1 MLKVKQIPK
10 MDRPYE
16 RLIEYGKELLSTEEL
31 LAILIKSGYKN
42 FNSKMIASSLM
53 SKLDNLSDIKQ
64 LKYEDLIQLKGIG
77 PAKACNILAAIE
89 LGNRMHQKSITK
101 EYIQLQNAEDVY
113 EYLKNQ
119 LENKEQEYFY
129 CLYLDSQKRIKKT
142 QLLFIG
148 TINYS
153 VVHPREIFK
162 GAYLNGA
169 VSMILVHN
177 HPTGNVT
184 PSKQDIETTK
194 RMIEISKLLG
204 IKIDDHIIIG
214 KDQYYSFFENCI
226 LD

>member
-1 MLKVKQIPK
+1 MLRVKQIPK

-42 FNSKMIASSLM
+42 FSSKMLANNLI
-53 SKLDNLSDIKQ
+53 SKLENLSNIKKI
-64 LKYEDLIQLKGIG
+64 KYEELIQLKGIG
-77 PAKACNILAAIE
+77 PAKACNILAAVE
-89 LGNRMHQKSITK
+89 LGNRIHQKID
-101 EYIQLQNAEDVY
+101 IQEQVQIQSAEDVY
-113 EYLKNQ
+113 LYLKDFFDD
-119 LENKEQEYFY
+119 KDQEYFY
-129 CLYLDSQKRIKKT
+129 CLYLDSHKKVKKK

-169 VSMILVHN
+169 VSIILVHN
-177 HPTGNVT
+177 HPTGYVT
-184 PSKQDIETTK
+184 PSNQDIETTK
-194 RMIEISKLLG
+194 KIMEVGHLLG

-214 KDQYYSFFENCI
+214 KDKYYSFFENSI